1 MHVNSVSISKD
12 DGYHVYAESG
22 EWLGGPFQTAEEA
35 DAMSEY
41 LSDTLGESP
50 VSEYSRMAGSEQG
63 ELGRLGPGYGATGG
77 IEGIPRRGILQ
88 SMPGDSNMQF
98 EPSQAFQHETDMRR
112 QGNEAPQS
120 ESFLD
125 KAKGWVGGLLGEART
140 ESGMGGVE
148 QLPPLSKQAMS
159 DTAPTA
165 PTSPTAPTEEMM
177 GLLEPLDPEL
187 PSLTDQIYDAMFQS
201 EHRSDVHRSDPWIR
215 TTARNTPGGSSA
227 YGPLQITRDFMARD
241 SKHINPTEEEQ
252 DYIDRYIDQGD
263 KFLKYGNEKGMKG
276 YHKRYD
282 YGGKGDLFGAEDQAM
297 YKQVATKLLDYY
309 IGKYKDPE
317 TVASKWRFGPNSK
330 KKVSKDDK
338 KYWAEFKRVM
348 GL

>member
-1 MHVNSVSISKD
+1 MHINSVSIRKD
-12 DGYHVYAESG
+12 DGYHLYAESG

-35 DAMSEY
+35 DAMSKY
-41 LSDTLGESP
+41 LSDTLGKSP

-98 EPSQAFQHETDMRR
+98 DQSQAFQNEADMYR
-112 QGNEAPQS
+112 QGEAPQS

-125 KAKGWVGGLLGEART
+125 KAKGWVGGLLGKART

-159 DTAPTA
+159 ATAPTA
-165 PTSPTAPTEEMM
+165 PTAPTEEMT
-177 GLLEPLDPEL
+177 GLLDVPEQ
-187 PSLTDQIYDAMFQS
+187 SETEKMYDAIFQS
-201 EHRSDVHRSDPWIR
+201 EHRTDTHRSDPWIR
-215 TTARNTPGGSSA
+215 TTASKTPRGSSA
-227 YGPLQITRDFMARD
+227 FGPLQMTKGFMVTE
-241 SKHINPTEEEQ
+241 SKNINPTKEEQ
-252 DYIDRYIDQGD
+252 DYIDRYIEQGT
-263 KFLKYGNEKGMKG
+263 KFLKYGNEPGLKG

-282 YGGKGDLFGAEDQAM
+282 YGGKGDLTSAEDKAM
-297 YKQVATKLLDYY
+297 YKQVALKILDYY
-309 IGKYKDPE
+309 IQKHKDPE
-317 TVASKWRFGPNSK
+317 TVASKWRFGPSSNQ
-330 KKVSKDDK
+330 KVSKHDDD
-338 KYWAEFKRVM
+338 YWQEFKRVM